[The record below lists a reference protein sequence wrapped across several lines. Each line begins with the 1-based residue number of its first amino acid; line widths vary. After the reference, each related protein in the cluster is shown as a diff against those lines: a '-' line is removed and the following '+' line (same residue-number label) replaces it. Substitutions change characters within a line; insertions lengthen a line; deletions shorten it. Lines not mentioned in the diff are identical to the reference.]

1 MNFDEFVKEMQE
13 NIKTYLPE
21 WYENA
26 TVDVFQNQKLNDSYL
41 GLQVKLPEQNIVPC
55 INLDAMYEAYKQGMD
70 FKDIASKAAD
80 MILTPVPELDT
91 ASLKNY
97 YAVKNRLFVKVSSAE
112 KNAEVL
118 KNIPHTMIDDLAM
131 TYHVLVQYDR
141 NKEMASFTISNEHM
155 EMFGVS
161 PEQLHADAMKSTQEI
176 LPVTVEHL
184 SEVLAGSIRQQML
197 EDGLPEEEIASYLEQ
212 MVIPEEAD
220 ILVVSNEIRTAGA
233 SAIFYPDVLDQVA
246 EKAGGNFFILP
257 SSTEEVLVLPDN
269 GRMNYRE
276 LDAMVC
282 EVNDAQM
289 AECEQ
294 LGNHVY
300 HYDAEDKVFEKAAVY
315 EARQAE
321 KSKGRDVA
329 KDKES
334 VMKKLDDRK
343 KEIKD
348 NVKNTVVPV
357 RAAGAELG

>member
-1 MNFDEFVKEMQE
+1 
-13 NIKTYLPE
+13 
-21 WYENA
+21 
-26 TVDVFQNQKLNDSYL
+26 
-41 GLQVKLPEQNIVPC
+41 
-55 INLDAMYEAYKQGMD
+55 
-70 FKDIASKAAD
+70 
-80 MILTPVPELDT
+80 
-91 ASLKNY
+91 
-97 YAVKNRLFVKVSSAE
+97 
-112 KNAEVL
+112 
-118 KNIPHTMIDDLAM
+118 
-131 TYHVLVQYDR
+131 
-141 NKEMASFTISNEHM
+141 M

-184 SEVLAGSIRQQML
+184 SEVMAGSIRQQML
-197 EDGLPEEEIASYLEQ
+197 ADGLPEEEIASYLEQ

-220 ILVVSNEIRTAGA
+220 MLVVSNEIRTAGA

-282 EVNDAQM
+282 EVNDAQV

-300 HYDAEDKVFEKAAVY
+300 HYDTEGKVFEKAAVY

-321 KSKGRDVA
+321 KSKGRNTA

-334 VMKKLDDRK
+334 VIKKLDDRK

-348 NVKNTVVPV
+348 NVKDTAVPV
-357 RAAGAELG
+357 RVAHVGLG